1 MRKTSKTAQRKA
13 VNSVFAL
20 VREGHSVTSA
30 RKVIAKE
37 LDLSPNTL
45 WVWQS
50 RLDMVTPEITRT
62 TTLVKPHNVT
72 TRTLRST
79 TKNVQNISNIKTG
92 LGDVFQSLVTKD
104 GRFSTKE
111 ASAISQVSSIMLG
124 VARHELDI
132 HKYANKMN
140 KSDISSVRNLLA

>member
-13 VNSVFAL
+13 VNSVFTL
-20 VREGHSVTSA
+20 VRNGDSITNA
-30 RKVIAKE
+30 RKVIARE

-79 TKNVQNISNIKTG
+79 TKNVHNISNIKTG

-111 ASAISQVSSIMLG
+111 ASAIS
-124 VARHELDI
+124 
-132 HKYANKMN
+132 
-140 KSDISSVRNLLA
+140 

>member
-1 MRKTSKTAQRKA
+1 MKKTSKTAQRKA
-13 VNSVFAL
+13 VNSVFTL
-20 VREGHSVTSA
+20 VREGDSVTNA
-30 RKVIAKE
+30 RKVIAIE

-45 WVWQS
+45 WVWQN
-50 RLDMVTPEITRT
+50 RLNMVTPEITRT

-79 TKNVQNISNIKTG
+79 TKNVQNIRNIKTG

-140 KSDISSVRNLLA
+140 KRDISSVRNLLA

>member
-13 VNSVFAL
+13 VNSVFTL
-20 VREGHSVTSA
+20 VRNGDSITNA

-37 LDLSPNTL
+37 LGLAPATL
-45 WVWQS
+45 WSWQN
-50 RLDMVTPEITRT
+50 RLDMVTPIITKT

-140 KSDISSVRNLLA
+140 KRDISSVRNLLA

>member
-1 MRKTSKTAQRKA
+1 
-13 VNSVFAL
+13 VNSVFTL
-20 VREGHSVTSA
+20 VRNGHTVTEA
-30 RKVIAKE
+30 RTVIAQE

-45 WVWQS
+45 GVWQN

-62 TTLVKPHNVT
+62 TTLVKPHNTT

-111 ASAISQVSSIMLG
+111 ASAISQVSSIMLNT
-124 VARHELDI
+124 VRHELNV
-132 HKYANKMN
+132 HKYASKIK
-140 KSDISSVRNLLA
+140 KSDLSTIKNLLT

>member
-1 MRKTSKTAQRKA
+1 MKRTSKTAQRKA
-13 VNSVFAL
+13 VNSVFTL
-20 VREGHSVTSA
+20 VRDGDSVTNA

-37 LDLSPNTL
+37 LNLSPNTL
-45 WVWQS
+45 WVWQN
-50 RLDMVTPEITRT
+50 RLNMVTPEITRT

-92 LGDVFQSLVTKD
+92 LGDVFHSLVTKD

-111 ASAISQVSSIMLG
+111 ASAISQVSSIMLNT
-124 VARHELDI
+124 ARHELDI

-140 KSDISSVRNLLA
+140 KRDISSVRNLLA

>member
-13 VNSVFAL
+13 VNSVFTL
-20 VREGHSVTSA
+20 VRNGDSVTNA

-45 WVWQS
+45 WVWQN
-50 RLDMVTPEITRT
+50 RLNMVTPETTRITN
-62 TTLVKPHNVT
+62 LVKPDNT
-72 TRTLRST
+72 IPRTLRST
-79 TKNVQNISNIKTG
+79 TKNVQNIGNIKTG
-92 LGDVFQSLVTKD
+92 LGDVFHSLVTKD

-140 KSDISSVRNLLA
+140 KHDISSVKNLLA